1 MMRNVLSD
9 RQIVELFHLHFVRL
23 LCAGADR
30 HRFGIKGGCNLR
42 FFFESVRYSEDIDFD
57 VTGIPEHTLKEKVNR
72 VLGGPA
78 LAMPLRSRGI
88 SIGAV
93 TAPKQT
99 ETTQRWKVGLSI
111 GATLPLHTKLE
122 FSRRQTTEG
131 AVVEP
136 VSAGVLAEYQMMPVL
151 APHYPL
157 PSALRQE
164 GGAMNA
170 PEALSRLRK
179 LGVPAATTADA
190 AAVLGISLQ
199 AASHTM
205 RRLARTGLVRPV
217 RRGIWALGDR
227 PDPLV
232 LADYVTAPY
241 PSYVSLQTA
250 LYRHGMINQ
259 IPEMTF
265 LVSLARSAR
274 VSTLL
279 GTYSIHHVQ
288 PALFGG
294 FEMLPDSGI
303 KIATPEKALVDFL
316 YLSPT
321 RGRLFAAL
329 PELELPRGFRR
340 AEARRWVARIP
351 STRRKTI
358 VARKLNDVLARV
370 GTSS

>member
-1 MMRNVLSD
+1 VLSD

-157 PSALRQE
+157 PAALRQKVGALVGRSTVQARDVFDLSVLLSRA
-164 GGAMNA
+164 GGRIDALRPMRAQIAKAIERAMDVSYDEFKA
-170 PEALSRLRK
+170 QVVSYLKPEHFDEYGTRQAWEALQAQ
-179 LGVPAATTADA
+179 VVDA
-190 AAVLGISLQ
+190 L
-199 AASHTM
+199 
-205 RRLARTGLVRPV
+205 
-217 RRGIWALGDR
+217 
-227 PDPLV
+227 
-232 LADYVTAPY
+232 
-241 PSYVSLQTA
+241 
-250 LYRHGMINQ
+250 
-259 IPEMTF
+259 
-265 LVSLARSAR
+265 
-274 VSTLL
+274 
-279 GTYSIHHVQ
+279 
-288 PALFGG
+288 
-294 FEMLPDSGI
+294 
-303 KIATPEKALVDFL
+303 EKAA
-316 YLSPT
+316 P
-321 RGRLFAAL
+321 
-329 PELELPRGFRR
+329 
-340 AEARRWVARIP
+340 
-351 STRRKTI
+351 
-358 VARKLNDVLARV
+358 
-370 GTSS
+370 